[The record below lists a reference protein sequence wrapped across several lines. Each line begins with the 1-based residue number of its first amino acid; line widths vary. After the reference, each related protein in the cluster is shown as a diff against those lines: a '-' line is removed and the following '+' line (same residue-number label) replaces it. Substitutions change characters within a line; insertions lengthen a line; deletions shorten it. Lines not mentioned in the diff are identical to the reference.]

1 MKLKSI
7 NEDSSVI
14 YSIIKGYI
22 YITTRYMIKISP
34 NPSDMIL
41 IDISRFE
48 KYIYDIYHIS
58 FL

>member
-1 MKLKSI
+1 
-7 NEDSSVI
+7 
-14 YSIIKGYI
+14 
-22 YITTRYMIKISP
+22 MIKTSP